1 MRAFARAAL
10 FAVPIAVVLAMF
22 VQACGAVH
30 GAPSC
35 GPSSAIAVPIV
46 VFALVVEGFVFPSP
60 QSDLT
65 IRLLIIASSYLVAF
79 VLCLCVLY
87 LASLARRR

>member
-1 MRAFARAAL
+1 MRVFAYAAL
-10 FAVPIAVVLAMF
+10 FAVPVAVALAIF

-35 GPSSAIAVPIV
+35 GPSSAIAIPV
-46 VFALVVEGFVFPSP
+46 VVLALAVESFVCPSS

-65 IRLLIIASSYLVAF
+65 VRLLIIASSYLIAF
-79 VLCLCVLY
+79 VLCLGVLY

>member
-1 MRAFARAAL
+1 MRVFAHAAF
-10 FAVPIAVVLAMF
+10 FAVPIAIVLAMF

-35 GPSSAIAVPIV
+35 GPSSAIAVPV
-46 VFALVVEGFVFPSP
+46 VIFALVVEGFVFSSP

-65 IRLLIIASSYLVAF
+65 IRLLVIASSYLIAF
-79 VLCLCVLY
+79 VLSLCVLY